1 MKKFFLVLAFAFL
14 MPAISDAF
22 PGADVDVSVGYEY
35 PKPSG
40 SITLKNPSGTQQTF
54 DAVNDLNLGSGNDFI
69 AKIDINHSLPILPN
83 IYVHHLPVE
92 VSGDKNGTHSE
103 LKMEQNDVGLYYNL
117 PFIKEATDDALDLK
131 LGINARIVNLNAE
144 MKAPPPTG
152 DFSANFSTVIPMI
165 YAGVDFKPIH
175 LISISAEIKT
185 LPLGASSLTEYAAE
199 LRVHPTHAFYL
210 AGGYFNYNLKIDPSL
225 ATGAPPTNFTLA
237 GPYFVVGLE
246 L

>member
-14 MPAISDAF
+14 TPAVSDAF

-35 PKPSG
+35 PKPTG
-40 SITLKNPSGTQQTF
+40 SITLKKADGTQQTF
-54 DAVNDLNLGSGNDFI
+54 DAVNDLNLGNGNDFI
-69 AKIDINHSLPILPN
+69 AKIDINHSLPVLPN

-92 VSGDKNGTHSE
+92 VVGDKGGTHSE
-103 LKMEQNDVGLYYNL
+103 LKMEQDDVGLYYNL

-131 LGINARIVNLNAE
+131 LGVNARIVNLNAE
-144 MKAPPPTG
+144 MKGGPTG
-152 DFSANFSTVIPMI
+152 DFSANFSTVIPMF

-185 LPLGASSLTEYAAE
+185 LPLGSSGLTEYAAE
-199 LRVHPTHAFYL
+199 LRVHPTNALYI
-210 AGGYFNYNLKIDPSL
+210 AGGYFNYNVKIDPSL
-225 ATGAPPTNFTLA
+225 ATGAPAANFTLA
-237 GPYFVVGLE
+237 GPYFVIGLE

>member
-1 MKKFFLVLAFAFL
+1 MKKFLLVFAFAFL
-14 MPAISDAF
+14 TPAVSSAF
-22 PGADVDVSVGYEY
+22 PGVDVDVSVGYEY

-40 SITLKNPSGTQQTF
+40 SITLKNPGGTQQPF
-54 DAVNDLNLGSGNDFI
+54 DAVSDLHLGSGNDFI
-69 AKIDINHSLPILPN
+69 AKIDINHSLPVLPN

-92 VSGDKNGTHSE
+92 VSGDSSLGHAE

-117 PFIKEATDDALDLK
+117 PFVKEATDDALDLK
-131 LGINARIVNLNAE
+131 LGVNARIVNLNAE
-144 MKAPPPTG
+144 LKGGPT
-152 DFSANFSTVIPMI
+152 DFSANFSTVIPMV
-165 YAGVDFKPIH
+165 YAGVDIKPIRWV
-175 LISISAEIKT
+175 SISAEIKT

-199 LRVHPTHAFYL
+199 LRLHPFHALYL
-210 AGGYFNYNLKIDPSL
+210 AGGYFNYNVKIDPSL